1 MDPKPASLEQLK
13 AQLAQIDALMAEGVL
28 KGDSARQQR
37 DKLERRVLAAVMQ
50 ASASGAEGEANA
62 QQAVRLPRKLVASVT
77 AFVLLVGAVGYGV
90 KGNHA
95 ALQVGPGEGISA
107 ASQTPA
113 DPSSPQVQQAQI
125 EAMVKDLEERVKT
138 APQEVES
145 LQMLA
150 RSYGVLGRHAEA
162 VKVHQQVMALKPKD
176 AQVLADYADAM
187 AMANGRTLEGEPTKL
202 ILQAVKLDP
211 NNVKALAL
219 AGTVAFNAND
229 FAGAVV
235 YWERAVKA
243 APPESGY
250 AQQLEGALT
259 EARQRAGQA
268 PGALTAAGPAL
279 GAAPSTAASAATAGA
294 NVAAAPANAKVSG
307 RVSLPAALKDRF
319 GPDDT
324 VFIFARAPGGS
335 RMPLAILK
343 RKVSDL
349 PMDFTLDDSLAMS
362 PAAKLSGA
370 PQVVVGARISKSGNA
385 MPGPGDY
392 QTLTAP
398 VALGST
404 GLVLEINEA
413 VK

>member
-1 MDPKPASLEQLK
+1 MDPKTASLDQLK
-13 AQLAQIDALMAEGVL
+13 AQIAQIDALAAEGVL
-28 KGDSARQQR
+28 TSASARQQR
-37 DKLERRVLAAVMQ
+37 DELERQVLAAVMQ
-50 ASASGAEGEANA
+50 GPASATVSEAEPV
-62 QQAVRLPRKLVASVT
+62 VRVPRKFSLGIA
-77 AFVLLVGAVGYGV
+77 AFVLLVGAVGYSV

-95 ALQVGPGEGISA
+95 ALQVGPGEGVSA

-113 DPSSPQVQQAQI
+113 DPSSPVMQQAQI

-138 APQEVES
+138 TPQDTES
-145 LQMLA
+145 MQMLA
-150 RSYGVLGRHAEA
+150 RSYGVLGRYADA
-162 VKVHQQVMALKPKD
+162 VKLHQQLLVLKPKD
-176 AQVLADYADAM
+176 AQVLADYADAL
-187 AMANGRTLEGEPTKL
+187 AMANGSTLEGEPTKL

-229 FAGAVV
+229 FAGAVA

-250 AQQLEGALT
+250 AQQLQGAMV
-259 EARQRAGQA
+259 EARQRAGQP
-268 PGALTAAGPAL
+268 PGAAAAAAGTVAG
-279 GAAPSTAASAATAGA
+279 GAAVGAVGVGETGTAMSSAAA
-294 NVAAAPANAKVSG
+294 AKVSG
-307 RVSLPAALKDRF
+307 RVSLPATLKDRF

-349 PMDFTLDDSLAMS
+349 PLEFTLDDSLAMS
-362 PAAKLSGA
+362 PAAKLSST
-370 PQVVVGARISKSGNA
+370 PQVVVGARISKTGNA

-392 QTLTAP
+392 QTLSAP
-398 VALGST
+398 VAVGST